1 MLFLNIFISFIKI
14 GLFSFGGGYV
24 MLPLIE
30 KEVIRTNA
38 WLTYHEFIDII
49 AIAEMTPGPIAIN
62 LATFVGF
69 RIAGLPGALASTL
82 GVVLPSFIIILII
95 ARFLQKFYKLP
106 LVQAAFR
113 GLRPAI
119 IALISLAAIT
129 IIQSTVTLADLRSV
143 FIAMGSFLLL
153 SFTRLSPILI
163 IFAAGVV
170 GFFLYG

>member
-1 MLFLNIFISFIKI
+1 MLLLNIFMSFLKV

-38 WLTYHEFIDII
+38 WLTYNEFIDII

-69 RIAGLPGALASTL
+69 RVGGIPGALASTL
-82 GVVLPSFIIILII
+82 GVVLPSFVIILII

-106 LVQAAFR
+106 LVQAAFK
-113 GLRPAI
+113 GLRPAV

-129 IIQSTVTLADLRSV
+129 IIQSTVTLEDLRSV
-143 FIAMGSFLLL
+143 FIALGSFLLL
-153 SFTRLSPILI
+153 SLTRLNPILI
-163 IFAAGVV
+163 IMAAGVA
-170 GFFLYG
+170 GFILYG